1 MLKINVIV
9 TDKNWFKFIKN
20 PAIYLK
26 IRIKKIQE
34 DKFFEKKIYNLN
46 LKLSGVKE
54 IKLLNKKF
62 RKKNKSTD
70 ILSFPN
76 YTKLTLKKI
85 ININSKIYL
94 GDIIINI
101 KKMDTSSKII
111 FKKHLNLLFIHGL
124 VHLFGYNHK
133 KISDYKKMQTIE
145 KKLLKKIN

>member
-26 IRIKKIQE
+26 IRIKKIQD

-62 RKKNKSTD
+62 RKKK
-70 ILSFPN
+70 
-76 YTKLTLKKI
+76 
-85 ININSKIYL
+85 
-94 GDIIINI
+94 
-101 KKMDTSSKII
+101 
-111 FKKHLNLLFIHGL
+111 
-124 VHLFGYNHK
+124 
-133 KISDYKKMQTIE
+133 
-145 KKLLKKIN
+145 